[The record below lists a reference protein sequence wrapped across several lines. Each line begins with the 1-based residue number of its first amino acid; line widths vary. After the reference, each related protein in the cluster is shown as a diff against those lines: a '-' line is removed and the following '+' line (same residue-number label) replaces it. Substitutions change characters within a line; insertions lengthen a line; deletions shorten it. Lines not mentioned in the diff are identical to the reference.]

1 MQAETYSATAIS
13 LFGQIPEL
21 QKIPILHGQIHGKMG
36 RTRRAIPSPAK
47 EVMTMNKYSE
57 EAQDAMDEYIEK
69 KVEEAIDNLL
79 SGMKIICQKCRKE
92 TNITFE
98 RDGCLYVEM
107 ADLQCGCDLAIWEKE
122 ERP

>member
-1 MQAETYSATAIS
+1 
-13 LFGQIPEL
+13 
-21 QKIPILHGQIHGKMG
+21 
-36 RTRRAIPSPAK
+36 
-47 EVMTMNKYSE
+47 MNKYSE